1 MSWTSFQVLDI
12 FLCQCVENYLI
23 VFKNCMLFHSSVSPN
38 MPGSSLGCSSSH
50 LGLAINC
57 GFWLCSH
64 LASPKARTLL
74 VLLANLAVA
83 FWTRF
88 SLLDHMSLVTSS
100 LFQTQ
105 DWGGSWLGRRNQANG
120 MNPNDLSL
128 LTSYPSLYDCLSP
141 HPPGST
147 PSPSPWVL
155 SHCAPV
161 QI

>member
-12 FLCQCVENYLI
+12 CLCQCVENYPI
-23 VFKNCMLFHSSVSPN
+23 VFKNCTLFHSSESPN
-38 MPGSSLGCSSSH
+38 VPGPNLGCSSSH

-57 GFWLCSH
+57 GFWLHSH
-64 LASPKARTLL
+64 LASPNALTLL
-74 VLLANLAVA
+74 VLLANLALA

-88 SLLDHMSLVTSS
+88 SLLDMCLVTSS
-100 LFQTQ
+100 LFRSW
-105 DWGGSWLGRRNQANG
+105 DWQGSWPWRRNQADG

-147 PSPSPWVL
+147 PSPWPWVL
-155 SHCAPV
+155 SLCSPV
-161 QI
+161 QS